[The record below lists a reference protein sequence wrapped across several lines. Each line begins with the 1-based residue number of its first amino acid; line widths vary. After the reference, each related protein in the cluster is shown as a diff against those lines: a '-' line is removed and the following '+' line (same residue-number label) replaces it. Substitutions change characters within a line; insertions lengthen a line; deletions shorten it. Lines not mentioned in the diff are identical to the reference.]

1 MTPGTSDGHPQPV
14 SDGRP
19 SPVSDGP
26 PQPLVGLIMGSA
38 SDWSFLLPAA
48 RLLDEF
54 TIPWERGI
62 FSAHR
67 LPEEMSLYA
76 RTAKAR
82 GLKVIIAS
90 AGGAAHLPG
99 MVASNTPLPVIGV
112 PRPGKVLDG
121 LDSLLSI
128 VQMPAGVPV
137 ATMAIGEPGAANAAV
152 LALRILGTASSEF
165 GARAEEYQEQLR
177 QKTLMQPDPAAGSH
191 ESPLSSVI
199 TVEMLRDSAAGL

>member
-1 MTPGTSDGHPQPV
+1 MPGSAIVAAMTPGTSDG
-14 SDGRP
+14 R
-19 SPVSDGP
+19 

-38 SDWSFLLPAA
+38 SDWPFLLPAA
-48 RLLDEF
+48 QLLDEF

-67 LPEEMSLYA
+67 LPEEMGLYA
-76 RTAKAR
+76 RTARAR

-99 MVASNTPLPVIGV
+99 MVASKTSLPVIGV

-128 VQMPAGVPV
+128 VQMPAGIPV

-152 LALRILGTASSEF
+152 LALRILGTADAGFSE
-165 GARAEEYQEQLR
+165 RAEEYQEQLR
-177 QKTLMQPDPAAGSH
+177 RKTLAQPDPAAGSH

-199 TVEMLRDSAAGL
+199 TPQVLRDFAAGL

>member
-1 MTPGTSDGHPQPV
+1 MTPGPGT
-14 SDGRP
+14 R
-19 SPVSDGP
+19 

-38 SDWSFLLPAA
+38 SDWPFLVPAA

-54 TIPWERGI
+54 EIGWERGI

-76 RTAKAR
+76 RTARAR

-99 MVASNTPLPVIGV
+99 MVASKTVLPVIGV

-121 LDSLLSI
+121 LDALLSI
-128 VQMPAGVPV
+128 VQMPAGIPV
-137 ATMAIGEPGAANAAV
+137 ATMAIGEAGAANAAV
-152 LALRILGTASSEF
+152 LALRVLGTADAELST
-165 GARAEEYQEQLR
+165 RAETYAEQLR
-177 QKTLMQPDPAAGSH
+177 AKTLAQPDPAAG
-191 ESPLSSVI
+191 EYTSPLSSVI
-199 TVEMLRDSAAGL
+199 TAEQIRAQLGEL

>member
-1 MTPGTSDGHPQPV
+1 MTSGTSDG
-14 SDGRP
+14 RAR
-19 SPVSDGP
+19 
-26 PQPLVGLIMGSA
+26 PLVGLIMGSA
-38 SDWSFLLPAA
+38 SDWPSLLPAA
-48 RLLDEF
+48 QLLDEF

-67 LPEEMSLYA
+67 LPEEMNLYA

-82 GLKVIIAS
+82 GLRVIIAC

-99 MVASNTPLPVIGV
+99 MVASKTPLPVIGV

-128 VQMPAGVPV
+128 VQMPAGIPV
-137 ATMAIGEPGAANAAV
+137 AAMAIGEPGAANAAV
-152 LALRILGTASSEF
+152 LALRILGTADAEF
-165 GARAEEYQEQLR
+165 GARAEEYQDQLR
-177 QKTLMQPDPAAGSH
+177 RRALAQPDPAAGSY

-199 TVEMLRDSAAGL
+199 TAQMLRDS

>member
-1 MTPGTSDGHPQPV
+1 MTPGSPDGS
-14 SDGRP
+14 SDGR
-19 SPVSDGP
+19 

-38 SDWSFLLPAA
+38 SDWPFLVPAA

-54 TIPWERGI
+54 EIGWERGI

-76 RTAKAR
+76 RTAKTR

-99 MVASNTPLPVIGV
+99 MVASKTTLPVIGV

-121 LDSLLSI
+121 LDALLSI
-128 VQMPAGVPV
+128 VQMPAGIPV
-137 ATMAIGEPGAANAAV
+137 ATMAIGEAGAANAAV
-152 LALRILGTASSEF
+152 LALRILGTADAGMS
-165 GARAEEYQEQLR
+165 ARAEAYAEQLR
-177 QKTLMQPDPAAGSH
+177 ARTLAQPDPAVG
-191 ESPLSSVI
+191 EYEPPFSSVV
-199 TVEMLRDSAAGL
+199 TAQELGEL

>member
-1 MTPGTSDGHPQPV
+1 VVCAIVAAMTPGASAD
-14 SDGRP
+14 R
-19 SPVSDGP
+19 

-38 SDWSFLLPAA
+38 SDWPYLVPAA

-54 TIPWERGI
+54 AIPWERGI

-67 LPEEMSLYA
+67 LPEEMGLYA

-99 MVASNTPLPVIGV
+99 MVASKTALPVIGV
-112 PRPGKVLDG
+112 PRPGRVLDG

-128 VQMPAGVPV
+128 VQMPAGIPV

-152 LALRILGTASSEF
+152 LALRILGTADAGFS
-165 GARAEEYQEQLR
+165 ARAQEYSEQLR
-177 QKTLMQPDPAAGSH
+177 AATLAQPDPAAGSY

-199 TVEMLRDSAAGL
+199 TPETLRNFAAGQ

>member
-1 MTPGTSDGHPQPV
+1 MTPGISG
-14 SDGRP
+14 GR
-19 SPVSDGP
+19 

-38 SDWSFLLPAA
+38 SDWPFLLPTAQ
-48 RLLDEF
+48 LLDEF
-54 TIPWERGI
+54 AIPWERGI

-99 MVASNTPLPVIGV
+99 MVASKTPLPVIGV

-128 VQMPAGVPV
+128 VQMPAGIPV

-152 LALRILGTASSEF
+152 LALRILGTADTNF
-165 GARAEEYQEQLR
+165 AARAEQYQEQLR
-177 QKTLMQPDPAAGSH
+177 RKTLEQADPAAGSY

-199 TVEMLRDSAAGL
+199 TAQMLRDSAGEP

>member
-1 MTPGTSDGHPQPV
+1 MPGSAIVAAMTPEAFD
-14 SDGRP
+14 DR
-19 SPVSDGP
+19 

-38 SDWSFLLPAA
+38 SDWPFLLPAA
-48 RLLDEF
+48 QLLDEF
-54 TIPWERGI
+54 AIPWERGI

-99 MVASNTPLPVIGV
+99 MVASKTPLPVIGV

-128 VQMPAGVPV
+128 VQMPAGIPV

-152 LALRILGTASSEF
+152 LALRILGTASAEF
-165 GARAEEYQEQLR
+165 SARAQEYQEQLR
-177 QKTLMQPDPAAGSH
+177 RKTLAQPDPAAGSH

-199 TVEMLRDSAAGL
+199 TADALRGFAAGR